1 MMKRLVSFIFY
12 FAAYIV
18 LFGQEFNC
26 RVSILAPQLKTSP
39 ENVEIFQA
47 LENSLMELIN
57 GTKWTNDNFLQDE
70 RIDCSF
76 QLTINSKSGSAD
88 FSGSIQVSS
97 SRPVYNSSY
106 KTRLFNFN
114 DEKLNFSYQRGE
126 AIIFTPDR
134 ASNNLADVVAFYL
147 YMILGYDYDSFS
159 PDGGT
164 FYFNKAQQIV
174 SNCQSVSAPGW
185 KASEGKRSRFF
196 IVDNTLGNVFKPL
209 RECYYKYH
217 REGFDKLYDNPT
229 EAINK
234 IVESL
239 QMLEQIHKTQPN
251 SINVQNFFTAKAD
264 ELVSLFM
271 ETPQDITT
279 KAYII
284 MVKLDPG
291 NINKYNKLK
300 DKK

>member
-1 MMKRLVSFIFY
+1 MNRTLSCILFFLFSASFH
-12 FAAYIV
+12 A
-18 LFGQEFNC
+18 QEFNC
-26 RVSILAPQLKTSP
+26 QVSILSPQLKTSP

-47 LENSLMELIN
+47 LESSLLELIN
-57 GTKWTNDNFLQDE
+57 GTKWTSDNYAQDE

-76 QLTINSKSGSAD
+76 QITINNKIGSSD
-88 FSGSIQVSS
+88 FSGSLQISS
-97 SRPVYNSSY
+97 SRPVFNSSY
-106 KTRLFNFN
+106 KSRLFNFN

-126 AIIFTPDR
+126 AIFFTPDR
-134 ASNNLADVVAFYL
+134 AGNNLADVVAFYL

-159 PDGGT
+159 KDGGT
-164 FYFNKAQQIV
+164 MYFNKAQQIV
-174 SNCQSVSAPGW
+174 SNSQSVSAPGW

-196 IVDNTLGNVFKPL
+196 IVDNALGNVFKPL
-209 RECYYKYH
+209 RDCYYTYH
-217 REGFDKLYDNPT
+217 REGFDKLYENPT
-229 EAINK
+229 EAIAK

-264 ELVSLFM
+264 ELVSLFL

-284 MVKLDPG
+284 LVKLDPG

>member
-1 MMKRLVSFIFY
+1 MKKL
-12 FAAYIV
+12 
-18 LFGQEFNC
+18 LFFLIPLICSVKHLAQEFNC
-26 RVSILAPQLKTSP
+26 QVSILSPQLKTSP

-47 LENSLMELIN
+47 LESSLLELIN
-57 GTKWTNDNFLQDE
+57 GTKWTSDNFAQGE

-76 QLTINSKSGSAD
+76 QITINNKIGSSD
-88 FSGSIQVSS
+88 FSGSLQISS
-97 SRPVYNSSY
+97 SRPVFNSSY
-106 KTRLFNFN
+106 KSRLFNFN

-126 AIIFTPDR
+126 AIFFTPDR
-134 ASNNLADVVAFYL
+134 AGNNLADVIAFYL

-159 PDGGT
+159 KDGGT

-196 IVDNTLGNVFKPL
+196 LVDNALGNVFKPL
-209 RECYYKYH
+209 RDCYYKYH
-217 REGFDKLYDNPT
+217 REGFDKLYENPT
-229 EAINK
+229 EAVNK

-239 QMLEQIHKTQPN
+239 QLLEQIHKTQPN